1 MLEVEVKI
9 PIKQEEFAGKLEEL
23 GFVSTKGKYEKDIYF
38 NGNKTDLRREDK
50 ALRIRESRDLQT
62 GTTTYELN
70 YKGPKLDNISMTRS
84 EVEFTVPSIEEAELM
99 FNGLGFYEAGSVE
112 KVRSYYNKGD
122 LTCCIDKVTGLG
134 DYLEIE
140 IVTTKDKYD
149 EAISRIQ
156 KLLGEM
162 GLSMEDTIRS
172 SYLSMLER
180 GGIYEKS
187 AY

>member
-1 MLEVEVKI
+1 MLEVEVKVKI
-9 PIKQEEFAGKLEEL
+9 EQEQFADKLKRL

-38 NGNKTDLRREDK
+38 NGKQTNLKKEDK

-62 GTTTYELN
+62 NLTRYELN

-84 EVEFTVPSIEEAELM
+84 EVEITIPSMDEIKIML
-99 FNGLGFYEAGSVE
+99 NGLGFYEAGSVE
-112 KVRSYYNKGD
+112 KVRSYYTRENI
-122 LTCCIDKVTGLG
+122 TCCLDKVTGLG

-140 IVTTKDKYD
+140 IVTTKDKYN

-156 KLLGEM
+156 KLLEEM
-162 GLSMEDTIRS
+162 DLSMDDTVRS

-180 GGIYEKS
+180 GGIYEKPT
-187 AY
+187 Y